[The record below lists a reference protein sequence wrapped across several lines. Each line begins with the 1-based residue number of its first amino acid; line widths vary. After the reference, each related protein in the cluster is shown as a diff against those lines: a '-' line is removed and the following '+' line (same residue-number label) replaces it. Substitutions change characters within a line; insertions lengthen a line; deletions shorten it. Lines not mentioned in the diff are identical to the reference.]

1 MPNLIRRD
9 YCVFIASQST
19 FNNIIII
26 REVAHS
32 TKHDMSDQF
41 MMLIKGEWNVILAT
55 LTKLR
60 FALV

>member
-1 MPNLIRRD
+1 MRNLIGRD
-9 YCVFIASQST
+9 YWGFIASRST
-19 FNNIIII
+19 FNNINIIQ
-26 REVAHS
+26 EVAHS

-41 MMLIKGEWNVILAT
+41 MMLIKGEWNAILAT